1 MCYRP
6 GATTSGTTADS
17 AECRYEP
24 AIRATLT
31 VPTNE
36 IVALF
41 RRPAGKRVRDFY
53 DPQRRR
59 ISAVDARLSK
69 AEILNA
75 MSPADWESLLGSLD
89 DATLAEAGLVRTGA
103 PLASELP
110 ADRYPV
116 TVWIPVPSELHR
128 ETRRSAN
135 EFFPGEEHGRI
146 PLELDVDT
154 VLASLDW
161 DQRAWVDTLAHVDP
175 AVMSRLGLDRGPWFP
190 ATTQVA
196 HRPLVN
202 EPDGRRSVFPLQ
214 PYAAAGVVQPPRG

>member
-1 MCYRP
+1 MCYRA
-6 GATTSGTTADS
+6 GATTSSDGAS

-31 VPTNE
+31 VATNE

-59 ISAVDARLSK
+59 TSAVDARLNK
-69 AEILNA
+69 TEILNA

-89 DATLAEAGLVRTGA
+89 DATLAEAGLERTGA
-103 PLASELP
+103 PVASALP

-135 EFFPGEEHGRI
+135 ELFLGEEHARI

-154 VLASLDW
+154 VLGSLDW
-161 DQRAWVDTLAHVDP
+161 DQRTWADTLAHIEP
-175 AVMSRLGLDRGPWFP
+175 AIMSRLGLDRGPWFP
-190 ATTQVA
+190 TSTKVA

-202 EPDGRRSVFPLQ
+202 DPDGRRSIFPLL
-214 PYAAAGVVQPPRG
+214 PYAAPAVVQTPRG